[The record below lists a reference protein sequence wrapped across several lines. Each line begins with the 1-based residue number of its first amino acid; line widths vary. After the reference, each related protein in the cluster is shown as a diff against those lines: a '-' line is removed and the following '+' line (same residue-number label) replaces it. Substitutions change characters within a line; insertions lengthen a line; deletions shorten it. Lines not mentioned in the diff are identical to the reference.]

1 MELLVILVAG
11 FLFMFF
17 NELEDECI
25 SNNWKGKYEKW
36 NTKNSWKGK
45 WKLDKDGNPLPY
57 EKKWYH
63 FGVPMPKAERYPY
76 GSTLFV
82 GFSDAEHFFQMMKVL
97 SVCLGFAVYGFWPA
111 ASFFVGHILLGV
123 AKETVFK
130 SFLR

>member
-45 WKLDKDGNPLPY
+45 W
-57 EKKWYH
+57 
-63 FGVPMPKAERYPY
+63 
-76 GSTLFV
+76 
-82 GFSDAEHFFQMMKVL
+82 
-97 SVCLGFAVYGFWPA
+97 
-111 ASFFVGHILLGV
+111 
-123 AKETVFK
+123 
-130 SFLR
+130 